1 MEHGET
7 SSKEPYEINAETEEC
22 ENVSIAAGDVETG
35 LHSTRIGVHHNGSKN
50 ILFVY
55 VILIEYAF
63 LFWGFADDSSSKYS
77 DLMPF

>member
-35 LHSTRIGVHHNGSKN
+35 LHSTRIGKWKLYTTDNN
-50 ILFVY
+50 AA
-55 VILIEYAF
+55 ILIQFNVYF
-63 LFWGFADDSSSKYS
+63 LFNDNEYI
-77 DLMPF
+77 LM